1 VRDEKERLQDILES
15 VTRIEHHADQGK
27 QQFEKSSLIQDGIC
41 YQLLIIGESVR
52 NLPPELRQQYCRVPW
67 SAIIGMRN
75 ILVHEYFA
83 IDMEIVWSVVEQ
95 NLPNLK
101 YEIEKILYRPSEL

>member
-1 VRDEKERLQDILES
+1 MRDEKERLQDILQS
-15 VTRIEHHADQGK
+15 VTQIQYYSGYEK
-27 QQFEKSSLIQDGIC
+27 QNFEQNRLIQDAIC

-52 NLPPELRQQYCRVPW
+52 NLPPELRQQYCHIPW
-67 SAIIGMRN
+67 PAIIGMRN

-83 IDMEIVWSVVEQ
+83 IDMEIVWSVIEQ

-101 YEIEKILYRPSEL
+101 HEIEKILYRLSEF